1 MLLARAVLVVDKNNV
16 IRYMQVVPDMGTLP
30 DMQAAFKVARS
41 LL

>member
-1 MLLARAVLVVDKNNV
+1 VLVVDKNNV
-16 IRYMQVVPDMGTLP
+16 IRHMQVVPDMSTLP

>member
-1 MLLARAVLVVDKNNV
+1 LLARAVLVVDKNNV
-16 IRYMQVVPDMGTLP
+16 IRHMQVMPDMSYLP